1 MKYSVVNDRIEIEGK
16 EEFNPKDILECG
28 QIFRFYKNEDNDYVV
43 LSKNLKAT
51 IEENETGYTIIC
63 SDTDYFVKFFNLD
76 INYTEIKN
84 RLKKDKFLAEVI
96 EKGEGIRIIK
106 NDLFETICCFII
118 SANNNIKRIKLI
130 LSRLTEAVGNK
141 LDDKDF
147 CFPTV
152 EQFKSLDERFFA
164 KIGAGYRARY
174 LSRLAENFE
183 NLLKVDTENLSTDE
197 LRKELLKITGVG
209 PKVADCI
216 MLFAYNRYDVFP
228 VDVWTERVYLEHLG
242 GTKMDR
248 KKIAKDLVKRYGNL
262 AGFAQQYLYYYKAIE
277 KF

>member
-1 MKYSVVNDRIEIEGK
+1 MQYQVFKGKIEIIGK

-28 QIFRFYKNEDNDYVV
+28 QIFRFYKNKDDNYVV
-43 LSKNLKAT
+43 LSKDLKAT
-51 IEENETGYTIIC
+51 IVENEKGYTILC
-63 SDTDYFVKFFNLD
+63 SDCDYFVKFFNLD
-76 INYTEIKN
+76 TNYTAIKN
-84 RLKKDKFLAEVI
+84 ELKKDDFLASVI

-130 LSRLTEAVGNK
+130 LNRLTKEVGRK
-141 LDDKDF
+141 LDEEDF
-147 CFPTV
+147 CFPT
-152 EQFKSLDERFFA
+152 LDEFKCLDEDFFV
-164 KIGAGYRARY
+164 KIGAGYRAKY
-174 LSRLAENFE
+174 LSELAVNFE
-183 NLLKVDTENLSTDE
+183 KLKGIDTDKLSTEE
-197 LRKELLKITGVG
+197 LRKELLKIKGVG

-228 VDVWTERVYLEHLG
+228 VDVWSERIYLEHLG
-242 GTKMDR
+242 GVKTDR
-248 KKIAKDLVKRYGNL
+248 KKIAKTLVERYGNL